1 MTRVLFAWE
10 LGAGLG
16 HINRLT
22 AIAAEF
28 AQRGMEPVFVTTNPA
43 AMAKAAARR
52 LAQAPVV
59 PVFAWAGIASRNPAT
74 APTHTL
80 ADILWLL
87 GGDLAEPM
95 KARLDFWRRQ
105 IRHWSPRLIV
115 ADGAPM
121 ALAAAA
127 GRIPT
132 IAVGN
137 AYAIPPLLPDLPP
150 IRPWAEAVDAVSR
163 HHEILLRRTFADI
176 GISSPLFDEFGLSA
190 LFHGTRTHIGGLSLF
205 DPYARRAARHI
216 EAPVNLSLGA
226 PPSRRDGL
234 KAPHT
239 AYVYLRNSR
248 PSWNL
253 MPALF
258 RKIGIKAQVYAPDID
273 TGLKDAFIAAGATM
287 LDAYFD
293 YGAIL
298 PKVDLFVHQG
308 SLGGCIAA
316 LYYGTPQLALSANL
330 ENLIYA
336 RAVTAVHAGAGLSS
350 TDSGDPD
357 KLETA
362 LVLAIGRADPS
373 RWRVDRPA
381 LQRALA
387 TDGLSAIV
395 RSAQALL

>member
-22 AIAAEF
+22 AIAAAF
-28 AQRGMEPVFVTTNPA
+28 AQRGLEPVFVTTNPA

-52 LAQAPVV
+52 LAAAPVV
-59 PVFAWAGIASRNPAT
+59 PVIAWSPIASRNPGT

-95 KARLDFWRRQ
+95 KARLDFWRQQ
-105 IRHWSPRLIV
+105 IRHWSPDLIV
-115 ADGAPM
+115 ADGAPL

-127 GRIPT
+127 GRIPS

-137 AYAIPPLLPDLPP
+137 AYAIPPLLPALPP
-150 IRPWAEAVDAVSR
+150 IRPWAEAIGEVSR
-163 HHEILLRRTFADI
+163 QRENLLRRTFDDI
-176 GISSPLFDEFGLSA
+176 GVSGPLWSEFGVSS

-205 DPYARRAARHI
+205 DPYARRAARRV
-216 EAPVNLSLGA
+216 EAPVNLSLTA
-226 PPSRRDGL
+226 PPARRERSQT
-234 KAPHT
+234 PPT
-239 AYVYLRNSR
+239 AYVYLRKSR
-248 PSWNL
+248 PSWSR
-253 MPALF
+253 MPGLF
-258 RKIGIKAQVYAPDID
+258 RKYGIKGLVYAPDLD
-273 TGLKDAFIAAGATM
+273 SALKEAFVAAGAEM

-330 ENLIYA
+330 ENLIYG
-336 RAVTAVHAGAGLSS
+336 RAVAAVQAGAALSS
-350 TDSGDPD
+350 TDSNDPEKLD
-357 KLETA
+357 KAFA
-362 LVLAIGRADPS
+362 LAVGRADTS
-373 RWRVDRPA
+373 RWRVDRPGIE
-381 LQRALA
+381 RALA
-387 TDGLSAIV
+387 ADGLDAILGSA
-395 RSAQALL
+395 RALL